1 MNVIPWRKNK
11 MKNLIVIVVCLLS
24 FSAQAQT
31 PAKPQAK
38 SILLLGAKAHLGN
51 GKVIPNAAI
60 GFRDG
65 KIDMV
70 LSAIDIRMDSTKYE
84 KIVHC
89 EGKHI
94 YPGFIAPNSRLG
106 LVEIGA
112 VRASRDQQEVG
123 QFKPHVRSLIA
134 YNTESKIT
142 TTVRTNG
149 VLMAEVAPV
158 GGIITGTSS
167 IFNLDGWN
175 WEDAVLKQ
183 DNGIHLDWPSIR
195 SSMGS
200 DKKKDTKWAE
210 EYSEKLEEIKQ
221 FFKEAE
227 AYTKEE
233 YHLEKNIRLEA
244 MEGVFAK
251 KKKVFIHADRVQEI
265 TDAVYFFDAY
275 DMELVLVGGYDAWL
289 LADVLKD
296 RSIPVMLRRVHD
308 LPMNEDDDVD
318 LPYKMPKV
326 LADKGILV
334 CLENSGSM
342 EAMGTRNLPF
352 YAGTAAAYGMD
363 KEAALAMITLNTAK
377 ILGIDAMVGSIEEGK
392 YATLFISEGDALDMR
407 SNQVSLAFIQGR
419 QIELTNSQKELWK
432 KYEGKYVE

>member
-1 MNVIPWRKNK
+1 
-11 MKNLIVIVVCLLS
+11 MKNLIVILACFLGLTAS
-24 FSAQAQT
+24 AQT
-31 PAKPQAK
+31 PSKPQNK

-51 GKVIPNAAI
+51 GKIIPNSAI
-60 GFRDG
+60 GFRNG

-70 LSAIDIRMDSTKYE
+70 LSAIDIRMDSTKYDE
-84 KIVHC
+84 VIHC
-89 EGKHI
+89 EGKHL

-142 TTVRTNG
+142 STVRTNG
-149 VLMAEVAPV
+149 VLIAEVAPV
-158 GGIITGTSS
+158 GGVITGTSS

-175 WEDAVLKQ
+175 WEDAVLKE
-183 DNGIHLDWPSIR
+183 DNGIHLNWPSIR
-195 SSMGS
+195 TSMAS
-200 DKKKDTKWAE
+200 DKKKDGEWKKRYTKSVE
-210 EYSEKLEEIKQ
+210 EVKQ

-227 AYTKEE
+227 AYNKADF
-233 YHLEKNIRLEA
+233 HLEKNIRFEA
-244 MEGVFAK
+244 MKPVFSK
-251 KKKVFIHADRVQEI
+251 TKKVFIHANRVQEI
-265 TDAVYFFDAY
+265 TDAIYFFDDY
-275 DMELVLVGGYDAWL
+275 DFEIVLVGAYDAWL
-289 LADVLKD
+289 VADLLKD
-296 RSIPVMLRRVHD
+296 RKIPVILRRVHQ
-308 LPMNEDDDVD
+308 LPMNQDDDVD
-318 LPYKMPKV
+318 LPYKMPKR

-334 CLENSGSM
+334 SLENSGSM

-352 YAGTAAAYGMD
+352 YAGTAAAYGVD

-377 ILGIDAMVGSIEEGK
+377 ILGIDDVVGSVEEGK

-407 SNQVSLAFIQGR
+407 TNQVLLAFIQGKR
-419 QIELTNSQKELWK
+419 IDLTNSQIELWK

>member
-1 MNVIPWRKNK
+1 
-11 MKNLIVIVVCLLS
+11 MKNLILIIACFLS
-24 FSAQAQT
+24 VSVKAQT
-31 PAKPQAK
+31 PAEAQTK

-70 LSAIDIRMDSTKYE
+70 LSAIDIHMDSTKYD
-84 KIVHC
+84 KVVHC

-106 LVEIGA
+106 LVEIGT
-112 VRASRDQQEVG
+112 VRATRDQQEVG

-134 YNTESKIT
+134 YNTESRIT
-142 TTVRTNG
+142 PTVRTNG

-158 GGIITGTSS
+158 GGVITGTSS

-175 WEDAVLKQ
+175 WEDAVLKE
-183 DNGIHLDWPSIR
+183 DNGIHINWPRIR
-195 SSMGS
+195 TSMGS
-200 DKKKDTKWAE
+200 DKKKDTKWVE
-210 EYSEKLEEIKQ
+210 EYAEKVEEIKQ

-233 YHLEKNIRLEA
+233 YHVEKNIRYEA
-244 MEGVFAK
+244 MKAVFSK
-251 KKKVFIHADRVQEI
+251 KKKVFIHCDRVQEI
-265 TDAVYFFDAY
+265 TDALYLFDAY
-275 DMELVLVGGYDAWL
+275 DFELVLVGGYDAWL
-289 LADVLKD
+289 VADLLKD
-296 RSIPVMLRRVHD
+296 RSIPVILRRVHD
-308 LPMNEDDDVD
+308 LPMHQDDDVD
-318 LPYKMPKV
+318 LPYKMPKI
-326 LADKGILV
+326 LADKGLLV

-352 YAGTAAAYGMD
+352 YAGTAAAYGLD

-392 YATLFISEGDALDMR
+392 FATLFISEGDALDMR
-407 SNQVSLAFIQGR
+407 GNQVTLAFIQGK
-419 QIELTNSQKELWK
+419 QIELTNPQIELWK
-432 KYEGKYVE
+432 KYEGKYGE